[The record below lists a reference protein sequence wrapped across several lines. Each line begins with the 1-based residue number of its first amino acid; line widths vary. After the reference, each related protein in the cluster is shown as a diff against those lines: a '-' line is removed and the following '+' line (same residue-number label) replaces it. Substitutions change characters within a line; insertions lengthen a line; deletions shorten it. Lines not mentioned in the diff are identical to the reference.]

1 MTDRAILEFY
11 ATREVGV
18 RASYLLT
25 LETSAPPPPD
35 GAIINIGGEDYL
47 VLMTQ
52 YSIDQP
58 LAKGHLA
65 IRALAQIG
73 VNLPTKVID
82 VVLCPREQYAN
93 MGDGPDRNLPSRQ

>member
-58 LAKGHLA
+58 GEPFPEKVYRRNVFMRLKDAK
-65 IRALAQIG
+65 
-73 VNLPTKVID
+73 
-82 VVLCPREQYAN
+82 
-93 MGDGPDRNLPSRQ
+93 